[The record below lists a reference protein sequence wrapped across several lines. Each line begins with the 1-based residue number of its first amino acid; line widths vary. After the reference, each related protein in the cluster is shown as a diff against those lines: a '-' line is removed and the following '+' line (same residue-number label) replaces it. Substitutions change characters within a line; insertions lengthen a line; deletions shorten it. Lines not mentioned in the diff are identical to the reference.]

1 MASTDIII
9 YPNAFQYSVG
19 ISLEFFKLRFRLD
32 FDFWVPAVRYFWFCR
47 FSMKNVFSFGF
58 FMLVGFSAK
67 PGPPCF
73 IDLNVWHGVYTTQ
86 RDDYYNGQ

>member
-1 MASTDIII
+1 MTFGFKPFGIFGFAG
-9 YPNAFQYSVG
+9 FQR
-19 ISLEFFKLRFRLD
+19 K
-32 FDFWVPAVRYFWFCR
+32 
-47 FSMKNVFSFGF
+47 KNFSFVF
-58 FMLVGFSAK
+58 FRFVGFSAK